1 MSIFASLYMD
11 EDMSALVATLLRSR
25 GLDVTTV
32 PEQSTLGKTDSE
44 QLEFAASL
52 GRCLVTHNRVDFE
65 RLHLQFIE
73 EGREHCG
80 IIIVPQKT
88 AYEVAQRVGILVN
101 TLTVDS
107 INNQLLYA

>member
-73 EGREHCG
+73 EGKEHCG
-80 IIIVPQKT
+80 IIVVPQKT
-88 AYEVAQRVGILVN
+88 AYEVVQRVGILVN

>member
-80 IIIVPQKT
+80 IIVVPQKT
-88 AYEVAQRVGILVN
+88 AYEVVQRVSVLVN

>member
-11 EDMSALVATLLRSR
+11 EDVSALVATLLRSR

-80 IIIVPQKT
+80 IIVVPQKT
-88 AYEVAQRVGILVN
+88 AYEVVQRVGILVN

>member
-52 GRCLVTHNRVDFE
+52 GRCLVTHNWVDFE

-80 IIIVPQKT
+80 IIVVPQKT
-88 AYEVAQRVGILVN
+88 AYEVVQRVGILVN